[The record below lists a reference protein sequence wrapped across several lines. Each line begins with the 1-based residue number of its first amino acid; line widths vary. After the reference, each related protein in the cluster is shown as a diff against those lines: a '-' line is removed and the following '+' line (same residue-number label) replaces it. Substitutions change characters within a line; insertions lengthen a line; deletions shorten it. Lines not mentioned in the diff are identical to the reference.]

1 MWIFPTKQ
9 NAKIAR
15 RKLHT
20 KPPGWVQSSHN
31 QTLNKAM
38 NTLPESN
45 FQEATGTKTEFNG
58 QEIALLKQ
66 HQIVKEFFQTDT
78 VSEMIESLNTMVESF
93 LFSENLVRVTPE
105 MRVHIVNQL
114 RVTTFI
120 AKLERATFKSKSF
133 IA

>member
-1 MWIFPTKQ
+1 
-9 NAKIAR
+9 
-15 RKLHT
+15 
-20 KPPGWVQSSHN
+20 
-31 QTLNKAM
+31 M

-45 FQEATGTKTEFNG
+45 FQEATGTKTDFNG
-58 QEIALLKQ
+58 QENALLKQ